1 MKTKTATAPAK
12 LEALSRALRRVLGP
26 ALGHVRGDA
35 RGQASRG
42 EDSSL
47 TRHAQLRVAL
57 LGSINAGHWA
67 AGERLPTEAEL
78 VAATGFSFGTVQRAL
93 RALTEEGVVRR
104 QQGSGSFVSAGH
116 HRIDDVAHCRFVG
129 DDGKSFLPV
138 FSRVLSRRPWRRS
151 GPWSAHFK
159 GHDAQVIRLDR
170 VLSVNGEFDVFSRF
184 YFDGKRF
191 KGLASRPIDELAGTN
206 FKVLLRQESKVPPG
220 GVSQSLQLMPVPA
233 DVAPHIGL
241 SPAQQVAM
249 LEIVRHAGGG
259 DDVVYYQQLF
269 VPPAPRKL
277 LVHPAT

>member
-1 MKTKTATAPAK
+1 MKTKVAAAPAK
-12 LEALSRALRRVLGP
+12 LDALDRVL
-26 ALGHVRGDA
+26 A
-35 RGQASRG
+35 RVLADVLRQAARSDGRP
-42 EDSSL
+42 L
-47 TRHAQLRVAL
+47 ARHAQLRVGL
-57 LGSINAGHWA
+57 LGCINAGHWI

-138 FSRVLSRRPWRRS
+138 FSRVLSRRPWRRT

-220 GVSQSLQLMPVPA
+220 GVSQSLQLVQVPA
-233 DVAPHIGL
+233 DVAPHIDV